1 MENNFL
7 PSLRENLNHF
17 INWLENIN
25 TNINNFKILDAPLE
39 DWNNMLEKSSKI
51 LGGLH
56 RIYSFAQLYAFEKF
70 LKGIS
75 SQISIDNPLTPKD
88 KEKLDDYLCKED
100 NISFIYNTI
109 RKSLTANSLKCTELL
124 GVIVGKLLRKQIEM
138 TQENII
144 IINALHS
151 LTDYDLNN
159 FYKIYKIIFQTEKNR
174 IRLDKLYMEIKKE
187 EIEISI
193 ISFVNSQVLFQDF
206 VTIQQGMRWGDENI
220 DSLNTIMK
228 DSEKFI
234 SINNLSHL
242 LFELLEETKGEILFL
257 G

>member
-39 DWNNMLEKSSKI
+39 DWNDMLEKSSKI

-234 SINNLSHL
+234 SINNISHL